1 MFRSPVTVFVTH
13 RDPIAELLG
22 PGQWRG
28 LRRYITVNDER
39 VPTITVTPGEV
50 RRLRVIATG
59 QRESVRLRI

>member
-1 MFRSPVTVFVTH
+1 MFRSLVTVFVTH